1 MQTRAVILGLDDEP
15 VVKATIPECYN
26 IQAVSTT
33 TAGMSEFH
41 RPLTVLAWFD
51 LSVLYARTPL
61 QLAPFLAPS
70 FVVPPSQHSL

>member
-33 TAGMSEFH
+33 TAGMSEFSAC
-41 RPLTVLAWFD
+41 LF
-51 LSVLYARTPL
+51 
-61 QLAPFLAPS
+61 S
-70 FVVPPSQHSL
+70 FECRKR